1 MTRNAIEKLQR
12 FYSFH
17 KRLPSYRELAD
28 LFDYQSKSGA
38 YKLANKLEAE
48 GYVRKDEEGKLIPTE
63 RLTALKV
70 FGDVTA
76 GFPSPAEEELVDTMS
91 LDEFLVDNREATY
104 VLRVD
109 GPSMRDA
116 GIHDGDLVLVERTD
130 TAKPGRIV
138 VAEVDN
144 EFTMKYLREED
155 GQYYLEA
162 ANPDYDDIYPE
173 TDLQIGGVVKGVVR
187 KYD

>member
-1 MTRNAIEKLQR
+1 MTREAVEKLQT

-38 YKLANKLEAE
+38 YKLADKLEAE
-48 GYVRKDEEGKLIPTE
+48 GYVRKDENGKLIPTE

-76 GFPSPAEEELVDTMS
+76 GFPSPAEEELVDTLS

-109 GPSMRDA
+109 GPSMQEA
-116 GIHDGDLVLVERTD
+116 GIKNGDLVLVERTD
-130 TAKPGRIV
+130 TANTGEIV
-138 VAEVDN
+138 VAEIDN
-144 EFTMKYLREED
+144 EFTMKYLRKED

-162 ANPDYDDIYPE
+162 AHPDYDDIYPE
-173 TDLQIGGVVKGVVR
+173 GELKIGGVVKGVVR
-187 KYD
+187 KYG